1 VDGVTLDLLSLY
13 QDLHAH
19 PELGFQEHR
28 TAGIVADRL
37 AEIGGIEVTTGV
49 GRTGVVGVLA
59 NGDGPVVWLRADMD
73 GLPVQE
79 RTGLPYASEHRGTDE
94 DGTDVPTMH
103 ACGHDIHVTWLLGTM
118 ERLAATTDEW
128 HGTVVA
134 VFQPAEEVI
143 SGARAMV
150 EDGLADRFPKPRVV
164 LGQHSAPAPVGVVA
178 VGSGPVMASSDRLTV
193 TFNGQGAHGSAP
205 QASLDPVVTAASAV
219 VRLQTVVSRE
229 VSPSDAGVVTVG
241 SFHAGTRANIIPD
254 QAVIEI
260 STRARNEETRARIIA
275 SIERIVRAESAAG
288 GLPEPTIERS
298 PGAEVTVNDPAE
310 AQVVLDAIRP
320 VVPGARDLE
329 IGLAMASEDVGQLA
343 TASGAPLVY
352 WFTGITDPELFR
364 RGEEIPSNHSP
375 FYAPQA
381 ETAIPVGVD
390 ALVAAT
396 RAYVG

>member
-1 VDGVTLDLLSLY
+1 MTLDLLSLY

-28 TAGIVADRL
+28 TAGIVAAKL
-37 AEIGGIEVTTGV
+37 EEIGGIEVTTGV
-49 GRTGVVGVLA
+49 GRTGVVGVLS
-59 NGDGPVVWLRADMD
+59 NGEGPVVWLRADMD

-94 DGTDVPTMH
+94 DGNDVPTMH
-103 ACGHDIHVTWLLGTM
+103 ACGHDIHVTWLLGTL
-118 ERLAATTDEW
+118 ERLATTTSDW

-150 EDGLADRFPKPRVV
+150 EDGLVDRFPKPDVV
-164 LGQHSAPAPVGVVA
+164 LGQHSAPAPVGIVA

-193 TFNGQGAHGSAP
+193 TFNGRGAHGSAP
-205 QASLDPVVTAASAV
+205 QASLDPIVTAASAV

-241 SFHAGTRANIIPD
+241 SFHSGTRANIIPD

-260 STRARNEETRARIIA
+260 STRARNEETRERIIA
-275 SIERIVRAESAAG
+275 SIERIVRAESEAG
-288 GLPEPTIERS
+288 GLPAPTIARS
-298 PGAEVTVNDPAE
+298 PGAEVTVNDASA
-310 AQVVLDAIRP
+310 AQIVLDAIRAE
-320 VVPGARDLE
+320 VPGARDLE

-343 TASGAPLVY
+343 TAAGAPLVY

-396 RAYVG
+396 RAYVA

>member
-1 VDGVTLDLLSLY
+1 MDAVTLDLLSLY

-49 GRTGVVGVLA
+49 GGTGVVGVLS
-59 NGDGPVVWLRADMD
+59 NGEGPVVWLRADMD

-79 RTGLPYASEHRGTDE
+79 RTGLPYASQHRGTDE
-94 DGTDVPTMH
+94 DGNDVPTMH
-103 ACGHDIHVTWLLGTM
+103 ACGHDIHVTWLLGTL
-118 ERLAATTDEW
+118 ERLAATTGDW

-150 EDGLADRFPKPRVV
+150 EDGLVDRFPKPDVV
-164 LGQHSAPAPVGVVA
+164 LGQHSAPAPVGIVA
-178 VGSGPVMASSDRLTV
+178 IGSGPVMASSDRLTV
-193 TFNGQGAHGSAP
+193 TFNGRGAHGSAP

-275 SIERIVRAESAAG
+275 SIERIVRAESDAG
-288 GLPEPTIERS
+288 GLPEPAIVRS
-298 PGAEVTVNDPAE
+298 PGAEVTVNDAE
-310 AQVVLDAIRP
+310 SAARVFAAVSAA
-320 VVPGARDLE
+320 VPGARELE

-343 TASGAPLVY
+343 TAAGVPLVY

-364 RGEEIPSNHSP
+364 RGEDIPSNHSP

-396 RAYVG
+396 RAYVA

>member
-1 VDGVTLDLLSLY
+1 MGCVTLDLLSLY

-37 AEIGGIEVTTGV
+37 AEIGGIDVTTGV
-49 GRTGVVGVLA
+49 GGTGVVGVLA
-59 NGDGPVVWLRADMD
+59 NGEGPVVWLRADMD

-79 RTGLPYASEHRGTDE
+79 RTGLPYASEHHGTDE
-94 DGTDVPTMH
+94 DGNDVPTMH
-103 ACGHDIHVTWLLGTM
+103 ACGHDIHVTWLLGTL
-118 ERLAATTDEW
+118 ERLAATTTDW

-143 SGARAMV
+143 SGARAMI
-150 EDGLADRFPKPRVV
+150 EDGLVDRFPKPDVV
-164 LGQHSAPAPVGVVA
+164 LGQHSAPAPVGIVA

-193 TFNGQGAHGSAP
+193 TFNGRGAHGSAP

-254 QAVIEI
+254 EAVIEI

-275 SIERIVRAESAAG
+275 SIERIVRAESEAG
-288 GLPEPTIERS
+288 GLSEPTITRA
-298 PGAEVTVNDPAE
+298 PGAEVTVNDAE
-310 AQVVLDAIRP
+310 AAATVLDAIRAE
-320 VVPGARDLE
+320 VPGARDLE

-343 TASGAPLVY
+343 TAAGAPLVY

-364 RGEEIPSNHSP
+364 RGEDIPSNHSP

-390 ALVAAT
+390 AFVAAT
-396 RAYVG
+396 RAYVA

>member
-1 VDGVTLDLLSLY
+1 VVRVTLDLLSLY

-49 GRTGVVGVLA
+49 GGTGVVGVLS
-59 NGDGPVVWLRADMD
+59 NGEGPVVWLRADMD

-79 RTGLPYASEHRGTDE
+79 RTGLPYASEHHGTDE
-94 DGTDVPTMH
+94 DGNDVPTMH
-103 ACGHDIHVTWLLGTM
+103 ACGHDIHVTWLLGTL
-118 ERLAATTDEW
+118 ERLAATTGDW
-128 HGTVVA
+128 HGTVVG

-150 EDGLADRFPKPRVV
+150 EDGLVERFPTPDVV
-164 LGQHSAPAPVGVVA
+164 LGQHSAPAPVGIVA

-193 TFNGQGAHGSAP
+193 TFNGRGAHGSAP

-260 STRARNEETRARIIA
+260 STRARNEETRERIIA
-275 SIERIVRAESAAG
+275 SIERIVRAESEAG
-288 GLPEPTIERS
+288 GLPEPTIVRS
-298 PGAEVTVNDPAE
+298 PGAEVTVNDAE
-310 AQVVLDAIRP
+310 AAQTVLDAIRAE
-320 VVPGARDLE
+320 VPGARDLE

-343 TASGAPLVY
+343 TAAGVPLVY

-364 RGEEIPSNHSP
+364 RGEDIPSNHSP

-396 RAYVG
+396 RAYVA

>member
-1 VDGVTLDLLSLY
+1 MEGVTLDLLSLY

-28 TAGIVADRL
+28 TAGVVADRL
-37 AEIGGIEVTTGV
+37 AELGGLDVTTGV
-49 GRTGVVGVLA
+49 GGTGVVGVLA

-79 RTGLPYASEHRGTDE
+79 RTGLPYASTHTGRDDE
-94 DGTDVPTMH
+94 GAEVPTMH
-103 ACGHDIHVTWLLGTM
+103 ACGHDIHVTWLLGTL
-118 ERLAATTDEW
+118 ERLVDTRDAW
-128 HGTVVA
+128 SGTVVA

-143 SGARAMV
+143 SGARAML
-150 EDGLADRFPKPRVV
+150 EDGLVERFPKPDVV

-193 TFNGQGAHGSAP
+193 TFNGRGAHGSAP
-205 QASLDPVVTAASAV
+205 QASLDPIVTAASAV

-241 SFHAGTRANIIPD
+241 SFHAGTRPNIIPD

-260 STRARNEETRARIIA
+260 STRARNEETRERIIA
-275 SIERIVRAESAAG
+275 SIERIVRAESDAG
-288 GLPEPTIERS
+288 GLPAPTIERA
-298 PGAEVTVNDPAE
+298 PGAEVTVNDAE
-310 AQVVLDAIRP
+310 AARRVLEALQGA
-320 VVPGARDLE
+320 VPDARDLE

-343 TASGAPLVY
+343 TAAGVPLVY

-364 RGEEIPSNHSP
+364 RGDDVPSNHSP

-390 ALVAAT
+390 ALTAAT
-396 RAYVG
+396 RAWLS

>member
-1 VDGVTLDLLSLY
+1 MVRVTLDLLSLY

-37 AEIGGIEVTTGV
+37 AEIGGIDVTTGV
-49 GRTGVVGVLA
+49 GGTGVVGVLA
-59 NGDGPVVWLRADMD
+59 NGEGPVVWLRADMD

-94 DGTDVPTMH
+94 DGNDVPTMH
-103 ACGHDIHVTWLLGTM
+103 ACGHDIHVTWLLGTL
-118 ERLAATTDEW
+118 ERLAATTTDW

-150 EDGLADRFPKPRVV
+150 EDGLVDRFPKPDVV
-164 LGQHSAPAPVGVVA
+164 LGQHSAPAPVGIVA

-193 TFNGQGAHGSAP
+193 TFNGRGAHGSAP

-254 QAVIEI
+254 EAVIEI

-275 SIERIVRAESAAG
+275 SIERIVRAESEAG
-288 GLPEPTIERS
+288 GLPAPTIERS
-298 PGAEVTVNDPAE
+298 PGAEVTVNDVDE
-310 AQVVLDAIRP
+310 AQVVLDAVRAE
-320 VVPGARDLE
+320 VPGARDLE

-343 TASGAPLVY
+343 TAAGAPLVY

-364 RGEEIPSNHSP
+364 RGEDIPSNHSP

-396 RAYVG
+396 RAYVA

>member
-1 VDGVTLDLLSLY
+1 MVSVTLDLLSIY

-28 TAGIVADRL
+28 TAGVITAKL

-49 GRTGVVGVLA
+49 GGTGIVGVVS
-59 NGDGPVVWLRADMD
+59 NGEGPVVWLRADMD

-79 RTGLPYASEHRGTDE
+79 RTGLSYASEHVGTDDE
-94 DGTDVPTMH
+94 GREVPTMH
-103 ACGHDIHVTWLLGTM
+103 ACGHDIHVTWLLGTL
-118 ERLAATTDEW
+118 ERLVASTGDW
-128 HGTVVA
+128 RGTVVA

-150 EDGLADRFPKPRVV
+150 EDGLVERFPKPDVV
-164 LGQHSAPAPVGVVA
+164 LGQHSAPAPVGIVA
-178 VGSGPVMASSDRLTV
+178 VGTGPVMASSDRLTV
-193 TFNGQGAHGSAP
+193 TFNGRGAHGSAP

-219 VRLQTVVSRE
+219 VRLQTVVARE

-254 QAVIEI
+254 EAVIEI
-260 STRARNEETRARIIA
+260 STRARNEETRQRIIA
-275 SIERIVRAESAAG
+275 SIERIVRAESTAG
-288 GLPEPTIERS
+288 GLSEPTIVRA
-298 PGAEVTVNDPAE
+298 PGAEVTVNDAE
-310 AQVVLDAIRP
+310 AAATVLDAIRAE
-320 VVPGARDLE
+320 VPGARDLE

-343 TASGAPLVY
+343 TAAGAPLVY
-352 WFTGITDPELFR
+352 WFTGITDPERFR

-396 RAYVG
+396 RAYVA

>member
-1 VDGVTLDLLSLY
+1 VGCVTLDLLSLY

-37 AEIGGIEVTTGV
+37 AEIGGIDVTTGV
-49 GRTGVVGVLA
+49 GGTGVVGVLA
-59 NGDGPVVWLRADMD
+59 NGEGPVVWLRADMD

-79 RTGLPYASEHRGTDE
+79 RTGLPYASEHHGTDE
-94 DGTDVPTMH
+94 DGNDVPTMH
-103 ACGHDIHVTWLLGTM
+103 ACGHDIHVTWLLGTL
-118 ERLAATTDEW
+118 ERLAATTTDW

-143 SGARAMV
+143 SGARAMI
-150 EDGLADRFPKPRVV
+150 EDGLVDRFPKPDVV
-164 LGQHSAPAPVGVVA
+164 LGQHSAPAPVGIVA

-193 TFNGQGAHGSAP
+193 TFNGRGAHGSAP

-254 QAVIEI
+254 EAVIEI

-275 SIERIVRAESAAG
+275 SIERIVRAESEAG
-288 GLPEPTIERS
+288 GLSEPTITRA
-298 PGAEVTVNDPAE
+298 PGAEVTVNDAE
-310 AQVVLDAIRP
+310 AAATVLDAIRAE
-320 VVPGARDLE
+320 VPGARDLE

-343 TASGAPLVY
+343 TAAGAPLVY

-364 RGEEIPSNHSP
+364 RGEDIPSNHSP

-390 ALVAAT
+390 AFVAAT
-396 RAYVG
+396 RAYVA